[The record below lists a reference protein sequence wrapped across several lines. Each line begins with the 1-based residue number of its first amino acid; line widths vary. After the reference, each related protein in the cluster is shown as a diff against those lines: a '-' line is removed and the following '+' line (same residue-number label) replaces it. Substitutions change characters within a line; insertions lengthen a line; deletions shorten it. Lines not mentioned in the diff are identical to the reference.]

1 MLSLARISQYTILK
15 FNPKTHFTMAVKQYD
30 IRYFTAK
37 VNGEEITF
45 RCHTTDT
52 RVGFC
57 HTAHLMGWKYEATDT
72 KQTYYNRTWERFEY
86 ESVLKRAIEKLPRE
100 IQQAVYDQII
110 DGKAAEEEKKAE
122 EDIAT
127 FERLHSSLSDENK
140 ERLANSGIEIHNES
154 DMRGVMGLMALM
166 SLMQDKN

>member
-1 MLSLARISQYTILK
+1 M
-15 FNPKTHFTMAVKQYD
+15 VKQYD
-30 IRYFTAK
+30 VRYFTAK

-86 ESVLKRAIEKLPRE
+86 ESVLKRAIEKLPTDIR
-100 IQQAVYDQII
+100 QQVYDQII

-122 EDIAT
+122 EQ
-127 FERLHSSLSDENK
+127 FEAFKALHESLSPENK
-140 ERLANSGIEIHNES
+140 ERLANSGIEIHSEE
-154 DMRGVMGLMALM
+154 DAHAVMGLMALM
-166 SLMQDKN
+166 NLMK